1 LGLSPEKELVRF
13 LAEDIGKGDITSNL
27 LPRRKI
33 SASII
38 TKQDGVIAGVK
49 YTKKIFTMKGCSV
62 KILKKDGTRIRRNQK
77 IILVSGLA
85 KNILSCERTA
95 LNLLSRMS
103 GIATQTNF
111 LLKKIRQVNNKVKIF
126 STRKTAPGLRFFDKE
141 AVEIGGGYK
150 HRMSLDKMI
159 MIKDNHLA
167 VEKLSLL
174 LKNARK
180 RFRTIEVE
188 VENVNDAL
196 LAAKQGAA
204 IIMLDN
210 LSPNQITRIVD
221 NLKKYNLRKK
231 VKLEASGG
239 INSKNIQKYAL
250 SGIDMISVGEI
261 TNSVSGLDMSLE
273 VN

>member
-1 LGLSPEKELVRF
+1 MDFSPEKELVRF

-38 TKQDGVIAGVK
+38 TKQDGIIAGVK

-62 KILKKDGTRIRRNQK
+62 KILKNDGTRIRRNQK

-180 RFRTIEVE
+180 RFGTIEVE

-250 SGIDMISVGEI
+250 LGIDMISVGEI